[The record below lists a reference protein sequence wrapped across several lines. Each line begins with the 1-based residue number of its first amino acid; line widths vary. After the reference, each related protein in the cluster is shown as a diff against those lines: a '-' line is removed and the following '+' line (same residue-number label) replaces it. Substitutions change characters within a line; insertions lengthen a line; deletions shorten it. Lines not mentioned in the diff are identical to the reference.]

1 MLLLRM
7 LVSFLLVALAA
18 TLLVVYKF
26 TGAGWAS
33 ICSVPIVS
41 MGLAIAVGIIR
52 EVTKNDA

>member
-1 MLLLRM
+1 
-7 LVSFLLVALAA
+7 
-18 TLLVVYKF
+18 LVVYKF